1 MKAEGVEGRSF
12 TTTYGEKIYPLSPSK
27 LTVVHLVI
35 ALLQTRDRIFIELLA
50 DNKTY
55 NIIRKLLV
63 SHHFNN

>member
-1 MKAEGVEGRSF
+1 LKAEGVEGRSF
-12 TTTYGEKIYPLSPSK
+12 TTTYG
-27 LTVVHLVI
+27 
-35 ALLQTRDRIFIELLA
+35 DRIFIELLA